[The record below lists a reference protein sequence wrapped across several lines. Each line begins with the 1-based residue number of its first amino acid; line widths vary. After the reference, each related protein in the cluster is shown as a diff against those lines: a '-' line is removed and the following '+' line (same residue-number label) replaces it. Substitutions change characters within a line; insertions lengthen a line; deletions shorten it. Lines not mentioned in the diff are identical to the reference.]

1 MEQARDGWLR
11 QGYAT
16 KACRHTGLHT
26 LNMQTLHHI
35 NYRKFRALSLNGKA
49 SNCQLG
55 KNQFESGRARLK
67 KIKLIIK
74 CKFDNSKKRL
84 YYKFKKKS
92 DCIKFIDKYF

>member
-1 MEQARDGWLR
+1 
-11 QGYAT
+11 
-16 KACRHTGLHT
+16 
-26 LNMQTLHHI
+26 MQTLHHI

-84 YYKFKKKS
+84 YYKFKKKKWLYQVYRQIFLKDIAIFALKLS
-92 DCIKFIDKYF
+92 CILGNI